1 MDHLPNL
8 VEILEM
14 PNINISQ
21 ERKQKQ
27 ETLDPI
33 WAPNYSIFL
42 SLTWVILISQCIL
55 VNFWGTVF
63 QYKSIKTCLGYE
75 EI

>member
-33 WAPNYSIFL
+33 
-42 SLTWVILISQCIL
+42 
-55 VNFWGTVF
+55 
-63 QYKSIKTCLGYE
+63 
-75 EI
+75 

>member
-1 MDHLPNL
+1 MDHLPNP

-21 ERKQKQ
+21 ESKHKQK
-27 ETLDPI
+27 TLDPI
-33 WAPNYSIFL
+33 CAPNYSIFL
-42 SLTWVILISQCIL
+42 SSTWVILISQCIL
-55 VNFWGTVF
+55 VNFWGTIF
-63 QYKSIKTCLGYE
+63 QYKSIKICLGYE